1 MKSCCLSVRTNTYG
15 IANLVTGHA
24 GLVLHAEVVTLG
36 GKGAEKEQKS
46 TGAKHIQ
53 KRERRK
59 FG

>member
-1 MKSCCLSVRTNTYG
+1 M
-15 IANLVTGHA
+15 VTGHA